1 MFKLG
6 ITGGMGSG
14 KSTAAHYFKH
24 KGATIFDA
32 DEEAKRHLLSHVD
45 LQHRIIDT
53 FGPHVTEKNRLDLL
67 KLAEYIFSHKQY
79 HDTLNKI
86 IWPEVYALI
95 QSASEKAACNNT
107 DLFVV
112 DAALLLEAG
121 YTDFFNSILLIT
133 AQKSIRIQ
141 RIRLRKNI
149 PEEQIEKRMA
159 LQMPESEKKKL
170 AQTIIENNEDVQELY
185 MKLEKFYNKLNIG
198 RTKPPNM
205 V

>member
-6 ITGGMGSG
+6 ITGDMGSG
-14 KSTAAHYFKH
+14 KSTAAHYFKY

-45 LQHRIIDT
+45 LQNRIIDT
-53 FGPHVTEKNRLDLL
+53 FGIQVTQGSHLDLL
-67 KLAEYIFSHKQY
+67 KLSEYVFSHKQY

-86 IWPEVYALI
+86 IWPEVHALI
-95 QSASEKAACNNT
+95 KSASEKATCNNT

-149 PEEQIEKRMA
+149 PGEQIEKRMA
-159 LQMPESEKKKL
+159 LQMLESEKKKL

-185 MKLEKFYNKLNIG
+185 MKLDKFYNKLNIG
-198 RTKPPNM
+198 
-205 V
+205 

>member
-14 KSTAAHYFKH
+14 KSTATHYFKR

-32 DEEAKRHLLSHVD
+32 DEEAKRYLLSHVD
-45 LQHRIIDT
+45 LQNHIIDT
-53 FGPHVTEKNRLDLL
+53 FGNQVTQGSHLDLL
-67 KLAEYIFSHKQY
+67 KLSEYVFSHKQY

-95 QSASEKAACNNT
+95 KSASEKATCNNT

-121 YTDFFNSILLIT
+121 YSNFFNSILFIT

-141 RIRLRKNI
+141 RILLRKNI
-149 PEEQIEKRMA
+149 PEDQIEKRMA
-159 LQMPESEKKKL
+159 LQMPESQKKKL
-170 AQTIIENNEDVQELY
+170 AQTVIENNKDVQELY
-185 MKLEKFYNKLNIG
+185 MKLDKFYNKLYI
-198 RTKPPNM
+198 
-205 V
+205 